1 MRWAP
6 PLLPLP
12 AANNGLGSVGG
23 RSASPASKAF
33 NVLNSLGSMAF
44 AYSFA
49 QVLLEIQ
56 DTLRQPPPPGRT
68 MRQACNVAVTGAFSF
83 YILVA
88 TTGEFVLADTCP
100 AHHLPTY
107 PESCRRTC
115 AGYAALGDGT
125 PGEVL
130 NGFPG
135 VPALRQGGA
144 ERLCS
149 DLHAHQT

>member
-1 MRWAP
+1 M
-6 PLLPLP
+6 P

-23 RSASPASKAF
+23 RSASPASKVF
-33 NVLNSLGSMAF
+33 NILNSLGSMAF
-44 AYSFA
+44 AYSFSP
-49 QVLLEIQ
+49 VLLEIQ

-68 MRQACNVAVTGAFSF
+68 MRQACNVAVTGAFAL

-88 TTGEFVLADTCP
+88 TTGEFVLAATCL
-100 AHHLPTY
+100 AYRLPTY
-107 PESCRRTC
+107 PQSCRRTC

-135 VPALRQGGA
+135 VPPLRQDGA
-144 ERLCS
+144 AA
-149 DLHAHQT
+149 AHCPDQT